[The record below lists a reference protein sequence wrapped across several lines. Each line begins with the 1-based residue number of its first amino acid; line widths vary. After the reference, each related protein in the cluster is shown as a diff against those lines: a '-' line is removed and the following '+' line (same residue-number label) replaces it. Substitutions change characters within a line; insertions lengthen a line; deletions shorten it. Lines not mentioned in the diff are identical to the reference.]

1 MDFSSRQEK
10 QKARVILDPRTKL
23 LLLLTI
29 NVVMLSPAAEGSGA
43 ILEPIMAVL
52 AALLFLK
59 AGKGKIV
66 FIYIILYALASQAG
80 LALRVFAG
88 TSVVGFLVRFFAQI
102 LTRMT
107 PGVTAAC
114 YVVAATSVSEFIA
127 AMERMHVSQKIIIPF
142 AVMFRFFPTI
152 GDEIRSIQDAMR
164 LRSIGWKRGPVAML
178 EYRFVPLIISV
189 VRIGDELSAAA
200 VTRGLGGPIRRTN
213 YCKIGF
219 SAWDFAC
226 IAFLAAVLGLYF
238 VFLGAAL

>member
-29 NVVMLSPAAEGSGA
+29 NVVMLSSAAEGSGV
-43 ILEPIMAVL
+43 ILKPIMAAL
-52 AALLFLK
+52 AALMLLN
-59 AGKGKIV
+59 AGKGKMALVYIV
-66 FIYIILYALASQAG
+66 LYALASQAG
-80 LALRVFAG
+80 LALRFFAG
-88 TSVVGFLVRFFAQI
+88 TSAVGFLVRFFAQI

-107 PGVTAAC
+107 PGVMAAC
-114 YVVAATSVSEFIA
+114 YVVATTSVSEFIT
-127 AMERMHVSQKIIIPF
+127 AMERMHMSQKIIIPF

-152 GDEIRSIQDAMR
+152 GDENRSIQDAMR

-178 EYRFVPLIISV
+178 EYRFVPLIVSV

-200 VTRGLGGPIRRTN
+200 VTRGLGGPIRRSN

-219 SAWDFAC
+219 STWDFAC
-226 IAFLAAVLGLYF
+226 IAFLAVVLILYF
-238 VFLGAAL
+238 VC